1 MANYITYNYRIHG
14 NTGRKPAIALTHD
27 DLSRVIAFIKN
38 YAEVHA
44 ILLPGRIP
52 GLKDY
57 EKTKLLPCNT
67 SKRQLYLEYA
77 ESCKAMSIRACAETT
92 FLELWHRYLPYIRRG
107 KPMTDL
113 CITCKENSARII
125 SSNLSTE
132 RLTEVSECIYIY
144 SLTLCADQ
152 SCNITKS
159 NRCTISHA
167 YN

>member
-1 MANYITYNYRIHG
+1 MTVSGNYITYNYRIHR
-14 NTGRKPAIALTHD
+14 NTGRKPAIALTH

-44 ILLPGRIP
+44 ILLAGQIP

-57 EKTKLLPCNT
+57 DETKLLPCNT

-77 ESCKAMSIRACAETT
+77 ESCKAMSISACAETI
-92 FLELWHRYLPYIRRG
+92 FLELCRHYLPYIRRG

-125 SSNLSTE
+125 RSSNLCPSK
-132 RLTEVSECIYIY
+132 RKP
-144 SLTLCADQ
+144 TLRPKIQ
-152 SCNITKS
+152 KNILLL
-159 NRCTISHA
+159 
-167 YN
+167 

>member
-1 MANYITYNYRIHG
+1 M
-14 NTGRKPAIALTHD
+14 
-27 DLSRVIAFIKN
+27 IAFIRN

-77 ESCKAMSIRACAETT
+77 ESCKAMSVRACAETT
-92 FLELWHRYLPYIRRG
+92 FLELWRRYLPYIRRG

-125 SSNLSTE
+125 RSSNLSTE
-132 RLTEVSECIYIY
+132 RLTEVSDCMYIY
-144 SLTLCADQ
+144 GLVCIIGNTE
-152 SCNITKS
+152 S
-159 NRCTISHA
+159 NRAQKSCRQREEPLQIDSEARIAGIKATL
-167 YN
+167 Y

>member
-1 MANYITYNYRIHG
+1 M
-14 NTGRKPAIALTHD
+14 
-27 DLSRVIAFIKN
+27 IAFIRN

-77 ESCKAMSIRACAETT
+77 ESCKAMSVRACAEMT
-92 FLELWHRYLPYIRRG
+92 FLELWHRYLPYISRG
-107 KPMTDL
+107 KPMIDL

-125 SSNLSTE
+125 RSSNLSTE
-132 RLTEVSECIYIY
+132 RL
-144 SLTLCADQ
+144 
-152 SCNITKS
+152 
-159 NRCTISHA
+159 
-167 YN
+167 